1 MQFWPVCS
9 EGVHILDFGFTF
21 LYRVNYGGL
30 ELSEKDKMY
39 GDGTGDGALLRLD
52 EFVERT
58 HHAMIEHFSN
68 LMPNVVK
75 TSLTLS
81 ENPFG
86 LVLTKNRC
94 M

>member
-1 MQFWPVCS
+1 MCS

-21 LYRVNYGGL
+21 LYRMKPSYGGL
-30 ELSEKDKMY
+30 ELINDKIY
-39 GDGTGDGALLRLD
+39 GDGALLRLD

-75 TSLTLS
+75 TFLPLS